1 MKRDTF
7 REPYSDTPSTYPTS
21 AMKELFEAILSLK
34 TKEEAAN
41 FFRDLLTMAE
51 IKEFTNRWQMVK
63 MLVSG
68 KSYVDV
74 AETLNVS
81 TATVTRVAHWLH
93 HGMGGYK
100 AVADGLFETTFKDSV
115 KPKKLHLRGKR
126 YF

>member
-7 REPYSDTPSTYPTS
+7 REPTTDTPSTYPTL

-34 TKEEAAN
+34 TKDEAAN

-68 KSYVDV
+68 KSYIEV
-74 AETLNVS
+74 ASELNVS
-81 TATVTRVAHWLH
+81 TTTVTRVAHWLH

-100 AVADGLFETTFKDSV
+100 SVADGLFETTFKDSV